1 MGQDNIT
8 AGEVMGVLQG
18 GVVEPGDFERA
29 LWQDATIR
37 TVWRPTSLI
46 AGNEERMRNEICP
59 LLSSPVRSIQLQLP
73 DIVEINWARIGQ
85 SWPS

>member
-1 MGQDNIT
+1 
-8 AGEVMGVLQG
+8 
-18 GVVEPGDFERA
+18 
-29 LWQDATIR
+29 
-37 TVWRPTSLI
+37 
-46 AGNEERMRNEICP
+46 MRNEICP